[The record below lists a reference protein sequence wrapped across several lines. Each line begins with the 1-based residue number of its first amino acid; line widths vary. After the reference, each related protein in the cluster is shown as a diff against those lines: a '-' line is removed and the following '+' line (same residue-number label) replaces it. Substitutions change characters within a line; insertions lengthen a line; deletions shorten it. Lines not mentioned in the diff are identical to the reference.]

1 LKQVPRRT
9 RRLRRPQH
17 VIAAR
22 VGAGIVV
29 LLVAVTLVTSFTA
42 STNVP
47 VSHAGTSAQAR
58 TIMQLAPAGCT
69 SLALTVLVQGSGT
82 FSNSQSHALVLG
94 SAGSNTITDTGTG
107 NCIVGGG
114 GTDSTTGSATDICIT
129 GPTLN
134 IANPCP
140 VAAPTLTYAISGTQ
154 PTTAIA
160 GTVFDVS
167 VHALSNGA
175 LDTTYTGAHSLTW
188 GGANASPS
196 ATVATLPSPT
206 WASGSVTIPITL
218 VATGTQTLTMTDGT
232 ARNLTFAP
240 ITVTDGTAARLAF
253 TGIDPA
259 PVTLPCYFTCPLT
272 GYGRGTTA
280 TFTISVTDAEGNVE
294 SSIGSGHTVTFTFA
308 NAGTGASGTPTA
320 AQAFPATGAAVSPR
334 FTFTSSSST
343 SWTTATLTL
352 AANATYT
359 SATAAISQ

>member
-1 LKQVPRRT
+1 VPRRT
-9 RRLRRPQH
+9 RRLRRPRH
-17 VIAAR
+17 VVATR
-22 VGAGIVV
+22 VAAGIIV
-29 LLVAVTLVTSFTA
+29 LLVTVTLATSFTA

-47 VSHAGTSAQAR
+47 VSHAGTSSQAR
-58 TIMQLAPAGCT
+58 LIMQLAPAGCT
-69 SLALTVLVQGSGT
+69 SLSLTVLVQGSGT

-114 GTDSTTGSATDICIT
+114 GTDAVTGTATDICIT

-140 VAAPTLTYAISGTQ
+140 VPAPTLTYAISGTQ
-154 PTTAIA
+154 PTTATA
-160 GTVFDVS
+160 GTSFNVT
-167 VHALSNGA
+167 VHALSNGV
-175 LDTTYTGAHSLTW
+175 LDTTYTGTHALTW

-196 ATVATLPSPT
+196 GSVATLPSPAWT
-206 WASGSVTIPITL
+206 SGSVSIPITL
-218 VATGTQTLTMTDGT
+218 VAVGTQTLTMTDGT

-240 ITVTDGTAARLAF
+240 IAVAAGAAARLAF
-253 TGIDPA
+253 TSIDPA

-280 TFTISVTDAEGNVE
+280 TFTVSVTDAEGNVE
-294 SSIGSGHTVTFTFA
+294 SGIGSGHTVTFTFS

-320 AQAFPATGAAVSPR
+320 AQAFPAAGPAVSPR
-334 FTFTSSSST
+334 FTFTSSTST

-352 AANATYT
+352 AANGTYT

>member
-1 LKQVPRRT
+1 MPRRH
-9 RRLRRPQH
+9 RRLGRPRH

-29 LLVAVTLVTSFTA
+29 LLVTITLVTSFTA

-47 VSHAGTSAQAR
+47 TSKAGTSIQAR
-58 TIMQLAPAGCT
+58 LIMQMAPAGCS
-69 SLALTVLVQGSGT
+69 SLNLTVLVQGSGT

-114 GTDSTTGSATDICIT
+114 GTDSTTGTATDICIT

-140 VAAPTLTYAISGTQ
+140 IAPPTLTFAISGTQ
-154 PTTAIA
+154 PTTATA
-160 GTVFDVS
+160 GTPFNVT
-167 VHALSNGA
+167 VHALSNGV
-175 LDTTYTGAHSLTW
+175 LDTTYTGAHALTW

-196 ATVATLPSPT
+196 GAVATLPSPT
-206 WASGSVTIPITL
+206 WTSGSVTIPITL
-218 VATGTQTLTMTDGT
+218 IAADTETLTMTDGT

-240 ITVTDGTAARLAF
+240 ITIKSGTATRLAF
-253 TGIDPA
+253 TSINPA
-259 PVTLPCYFTCPLT
+259 PVTQPCFFTCPLS
-272 GYGRGTTA
+272 GFGRGTTA
-280 TFTISVTDAEGNVE
+280 SFTITVTDNQGNAE
-294 SSIGSGHTVTFTFA
+294 STIGSGHTVTFTFT
-308 NAGTGASGTPTA
+308 NAGPGASGTPTG
-320 AQAFPATGAAVSPR
+320 AQAFPATGPAVSAR
-334 FTFTSSSST
+334 FTFTSSFSG

-352 AANATYT
+352 AANGTYT

>member
-1 LKQVPRRT
+1 VPRRSK
-9 RRLRRPQH
+9 RLRRPQH

-29 LLVAVTLVTSFTA
+29 LLVTVTLVTSFTA

-47 VSHAGTSAQAR
+47 VSHAGISAQTR
-58 TIMQLAPAGCT
+58 LIMQLAPAGCS

-114 GTDSTTGSATDICIT
+114 GTDSTTGTATDICIT

-140 VAAPTLTYAISGTQ
+140 VAAPTLTFAISGTQ
-154 PTTAIA
+154 PTTATA
-160 GTVFDVS
+160 GTAFNVT

-175 LDTTYTGAHSLTW
+175 LDTTYTGAHALTW
-188 GGANASPS
+188 SGANASPS
-196 ATVATLPSPT
+196 GAVATLPSPT
-206 WASGSVTIPITL
+206 WTSGSATISATL
-218 VATGTQTLTMTDGT
+218 VAVGTQTLTMTDGT

-240 ITVTDGTAARLAF
+240 IAITAGAAVRLAF
-253 TGIDPA
+253 TNIDPA

-280 TFTISVTDAEGNVE
+280 TFAVSVTDAEGNAE
-294 SSIGSGHTVTFTFA
+294 SGIGSGHTVTFTFA
-308 NAGTGASGTPTA
+308 NAGSGASGTPTT
-320 AQAFPATGAAVSPR
+320 AQAFPATGLAVSPR
-334 FTFTSSSST
+334 FTFTSSLST

-352 AANATYT
+352 AANNTYT

>member
-1 LKQVPRRT
+1 VSRRS

-22 VGAGIVV
+22 VGACVVV
-29 LLVAVTLVTSFTA
+29 LLVTVTLVTSFTA

-47 VSHAGTSAQAR
+47 TSRVGTSAQAR
-58 TIMQLAPAGCT
+58 VIMQLAPAGCS
-69 SLALTVLVQGSGT
+69 SLSLTLLVEGSGT

-94 SAGSNTITDTGTG
+94 TAGSNSISDTGTG

-114 GTDSTTGSATDICIT
+114 GTDVTTGTATDICIT
-129 GPTLN
+129 GPSLN

-154 PTTAIA
+154 PTTATA
-160 GTVFDVS
+160 GTAFNVT

-175 LDTTYTGAHSLTW
+175 LDTTYTGAHALTW

-196 ATVATLPSPT
+196 GAVAILPSPT
-206 WASGSVTIPITL
+206 WTSGSVTIPITL
-218 VATGTQTLTMTDGT
+218 VAAGTETLAVTDGT
-232 ARNLTFAP
+232 ARTLTFAP
-240 ITVTDGTAARLAF
+240 IVITAGTAVRLAF
-253 TGIDPA
+253 TSINPA
-259 PVTLPCYFTCPLT
+259 PVTLPCFFTCPLT
-272 GYGRGTTA
+272 GFGRGTTA
-280 TFTISVTDAEGNVE
+280 TFTVSVTDAEGNTK
-294 SSIGSGHTVTFTFA
+294 SAIGSGHTVTFTIA
-308 NAGTGASGTPTA
+308 NAGTGASATPTT
-320 AQAFPATGAAVSPR
+320 AQAFPATGTAESPR

-352 AANATYT
+352 AANGTYT

>member
-1 LKQVPRRT
+1 MSRRT

-29 LLVAVTLVTSFTA
+29 LLVTITLMTSFTA

-47 VSHAGTSAQAR
+47 VSHAGTSAQTR
-58 TIMQLAPAGCT
+58 LIMQLAPAGCS
-69 SLALTVLVQGSGT
+69 SLSLTVLVQGSGT

-114 GTDSTTGSATDICIT
+114 GTDSTTGTATDICIT

-140 VAAPTLTYAISGTQ
+140 VPAPTLTFAVSGTQ

-160 GTVFDVS
+160 GTAFNVT

-175 LDTTYTGAHSLTW
+175 VDTTYTGAHALTW

-196 ATVATLPSPT
+196 GAVASLPSPT
-206 WASGSVTIPITL
+206 WASGSVSIPITL
-218 VATGTQTLTMTDGT
+218 VAADTETLTMTDGT

-240 ITVTDGTAARLAF
+240 IAVIAGTAARLAF
-253 TGIDPA
+253 TGINPA
-259 PVTLPCYFTCPLT
+259 PVTFPCYFTCPLT
-272 GYGRGTTA
+272 GFGRGTTA
-280 TFTISVTDAEGNVE
+280 SFTISVTDAEGNVE
-294 SSIGSGHTVTFTFA
+294 SAIGAGHTVTFTFT
-308 NAGTGASGTPTA
+308 NAGSGASGTPTT
-320 AQAFPATGAAVSPR
+320 AQAFPATGPAVSPR
-334 FTFTSSSST
+334 FTFSSSTST

-352 AANATYT
+352 AANGTYT
-359 SATAAISQ
+359 SANAAISQ

>member
-1 LKQVPRRT
+1 VPRRS

-47 VSHAGTSAQAR
+47 TSRAGTSAQAR
-58 TIMQLAPAGCT
+58 TIMQLAPAGCS
-69 SLALTVLVQGSGT
+69 SLSLTLLVEGSGT

-94 SAGSNTITDTGTG
+94 SAGSNSITDTGTG

-114 GTDSTTGSATDICIT
+114 GTDSTTGTATDICIT

-140 VAAPTLTYAISGTQ
+140 VAAPTLTFAISGTQ
-154 PTTAIA
+154 PTTATA
-160 GTVFDVS
+160 GTSFNVTL
-167 VHALSNGA
+167 HALSNGA
-175 LDTTYTGAHSLTW
+175 LDTTYTGAHALTW

-196 ATVATLPSPT
+196 GATATLPSPT

-218 VATGTQTLTMTDGT
+218 VTAETETLTVTDGT

-240 ITVTDGTAARLAF
+240 IAVKAGTASRLAF
-253 TGIDPA
+253 TSISPPPD
-259 PVTLPCYFTCPLT
+259 TFPCFFTCPLT
-272 GYGRGTTA
+272 GFGRDTTA
-280 TFTISVTDAEGNVE
+280 TFTVSVTDAQGNTE
-294 SSIGSGHTVTFTFA
+294 SAIGSGHTVTFTFA
-308 NAGTGASGTPTA
+308 NAGPGASGTPTS
-320 AQAFPATGAAVSPR
+320 AQSFPSTGPAESPR

-352 AANATYT
+352 AANGTYT
-359 SATAAISQ
+359 AATAAIGQ